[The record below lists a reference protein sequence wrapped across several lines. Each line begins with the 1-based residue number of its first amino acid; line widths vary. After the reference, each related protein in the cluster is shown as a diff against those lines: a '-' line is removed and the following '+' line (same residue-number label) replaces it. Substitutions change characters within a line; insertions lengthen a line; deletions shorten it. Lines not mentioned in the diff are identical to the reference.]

1 MYFFLILMSTLTQKD
16 PFREVD
22 GRLDLAEKK
31 VFVREAGMESPAKK
45 EFKNYK
51 FRDVVTLSRN
61 MSNRQFDPSEET
73 HKVAIEKVLPR
84 TNYPKTQFMYEFG
97 RETERVLDS
106 KRFENECRN
115 MNLDPKIVAQHVVF
129 AGDRYIKAVI
139 AKGLEAA
146 LGSSIVYMTKPI
158 FDISEIEQI
167 LRRGLG
173 LFSGQSSNLEVAA
186 EQN

>member
-1 MYFFLILMSTLTQKD
+1 MSTLTQKD
-16 PFREVD
+16 PFREAD

-61 MSNRQFDPSEET
+61 MSNRQFDPSEKT
-73 HKVAIEKVLPR
+73 HREAVERILPKA
-84 TNYPKTQFMYEFG
+84 NYPKTQFLYEFG
-97 RETERVLDS
+97 KETERVLDS
-106 KRFENECRN
+106 KRFENDCRN
-115 MNLDPKIVAQHVVF
+115 MNLDPKVVSQHVVF
-129 AGDRYIKAVI
+129 AGDRYVKAVI
-139 AKGLEAA
+139 SKGLEAA
-146 LGSSIVYMTKPI
+146 MGSLIVYMTKPI
-158 FDISEIEQI
+158 FDISEIELI

-173 LFSGQSSNLEVAA
+173 LFSGQGSNVEVTA